1 MRKKISALA
10 VLLAAGPA
18 VAFAQAPTGDAARGK
33 ALYTQ
38 NLCWTCHG
46 TVGHGEPYGPK
57 IAPKPLPWEA
67 FANQVRHPRGSM
79 PHYEAR
85 YLSDRDL
92 GDIYAYVASIPA
104 GPKVRDIPL
113 LK

>member
-1 MRKKISALA
+1 MKRRIAILAAALA
-10 VLLAAGPA
+10 AASLGA
-18 VAFAQAPTGDAARGK
+18 HADGDPQRGK
-33 ALYTQ
+33 SLFMG

-67 FANQVRHPRGSM
+67 FMNQVRHPRGSK
-79 PHYEAR
+79 PHYEAKN
-85 YLSDRDL
+85 LSDRDL

-104 GPKVRDIPL
+104 GPKASEIPL